1 MLWIHLIAIGVFF
14 QIVNFG
20 FFAHFMYNM
29 FYGVWAKKSGDPKV
43 AKEKEQQLKKLHVCI
58 KLFFVMGKI
67 FNLFIL
73 LYLYNHRQGDC
84 REETR
89 RAY

>member
-1 MLWIHLIAIGVFF
+1 
-14 QIVNFG
+14 
-20 FFAHFMYNM
+20 MYNM

-67 FNLFIL
+67 FPFFYRTRAIIIFLK
-73 LYLYNHRQGDC
+73 NHVPSGPSIM
-84 REETR
+84 E
-89 RAY
+89 

>member
-1 MLWIHLIAIGVFF
+1 MNMMWISLIVIVYF

-20 FFAHFMYNM
+20 FFSHFMYNM

-67 FNLFIL
+67 SSIFDFNY
-73 LYLYNHRQGDC
+73 YLYNVF
-84 REETR
+84 
-89 RAY
+89 

>member
-1 MLWIHLIAIGVFF
+1 LAESRLYSKHAVNLSYLPFF

-43 AKEKEQQLKKLHVCI
+43 AKEKEQHLKKCHVCL
-58 KLFFVMGKI
+58 KLFFVMGII
-67 FNLFIL
+67 FSFFYFIL
-73 LYLYNHRQGDC
+73 AL
-84 REETR
+84 
-89 RAY
+89 